1 MEDLLEQIKQVRNMG
16 PLGKILEMFPG
27 MSGKVTDEAAQAGEQ
42 EIKYLEAII
51 NSMTKAERAN
61 PDLINPSRKRRIAA
75 GSGTDVP
82 RVNRVLKAV
91 QADEG
96 NDEDARRQ
104 GQKRQAPQKD
114 AL

>member
-1 MEDLLEQIKQVRNMG
+1 MG

-82 RVNRVLKAV
+82 RCQPGAQAV
-91 QADEG
+91 
-96 NDEDARRQ
+96 
-104 GQKRQAPQKD
+104 
-114 AL
+114 

>member
-1 MEDLLEQIKQVRNMG
+1 MG

-27 MSGKVTDEAAQAGEQ
+27 MSGKITDETAQAGEQ

-61 PDLINPSRKRRIAA
+61 PDIINPARKRRIAA

-82 RVNRVLKAV
+82 VSYTHLDVY
-91 QADEG
+91 
-96 NDEDARRQ
+96 
-104 GQKRQAPQKD
+104 KRQEDGLSSEKPVSFLQSH
-114 AL
+114 LSF